1 MATNNITDYYVKK
14 EHKLLKD
21 FNSRLVLAKSLL
33 EERFKDENPAKFI
46 TQMNAE
52 FVRYLPKIPYLG
64 GFKNPF
70 TQILVRCVSELAIFR
85 ILEQN
90 GLSFLE
96 IGEFHYKFNLAHH
109 KKRREALKKANKDS
123 SQYPFESAYVDYQ
136 RQLTK
141 ETQERI
147 YPDNWVMDFIDGNGK
162 DFEWGWDIYQCGVQQ
177 TYKILDAEKYL
188 PMICLGDFY
197 EAEGLGFGFS
207 RTETLGFGGKKCTH
221 RFVKNAKA
229 PKAWPPYD
237 LEEYNPEFW
246 KE

>member
-1 MATNNITDYYVKK
+1 MTNYYVKK
-14 EHKLLKD
+14 ERKLLKD
-21 FNSRLVLAKSLL
+21 FNSRLDLAKTFL
-33 EERFKDENPAKFI
+33 EETFKDENPGKFI
-46 TQMNAE
+46 TQMNEE

-85 ILEQN
+85 ILEKN

-96 IGEFHYKFNLAHH
+96 IGEFHYKFNLAQHI
-109 KKRREALKKANKDS
+109 KRREALKKANKNP
-123 SQYPFESAYVDYQ
+123 SQYPFEPAYVDYQ

-141 ETQERI
+141 ETQERV
-147 YPDNWVMDFIDGNGK
+147 YPDNWVMDFIDGNGI

-177 TYKILDAEKYL
+177 AYKILDAEKYL

-221 RFVKNAKA
+221 RFIKNTQA

-237 LEEYNPEFW
+237 LEEYNAEFW